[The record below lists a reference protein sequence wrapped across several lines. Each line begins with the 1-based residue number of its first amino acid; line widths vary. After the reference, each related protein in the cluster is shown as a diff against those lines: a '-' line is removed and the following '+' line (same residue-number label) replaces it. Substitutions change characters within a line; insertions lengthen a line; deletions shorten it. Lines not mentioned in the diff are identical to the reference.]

1 MSERGHVNGSDGKH
15 QNSVPCWE
23 WDSGFWWGQ
32 RKNLVSHSMCVPVHV
47 LVEWQPTTSST
58 VWF

>member
-23 WDSGFWWGQ
+23 YDSGSGGANG
-32 RKNLVSHSMCVPVHV
+32 K
-47 LVEWQPTTSST
+47 TSSPT
-58 VWF
+58 ACVCQFMF